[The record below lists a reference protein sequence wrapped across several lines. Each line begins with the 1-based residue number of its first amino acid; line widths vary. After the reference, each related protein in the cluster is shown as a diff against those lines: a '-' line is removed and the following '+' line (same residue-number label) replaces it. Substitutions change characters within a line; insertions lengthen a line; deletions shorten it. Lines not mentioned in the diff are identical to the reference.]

1 MIVGLGDRRQRS
13 LVTIEGNLSA
23 TRDRRVKLLA
33 VALQP
38 DRSVRLDA
46 IE

>member
-1 MIVGLGDRRQRS
+1 MIVRLGDRCQRN
-13 LVTIEGNLSA
+13 LVTIEGNVSA
-23 TRDRRVKLLA
+23 TPHRRVKLLA